1 MYPARDPL
9 TLVCATGAGVWD
21 PAPPRSELP
30 SECVAGVAWETLP
43 VKAREMIWLASASS
57 ISRSKL
63 WPGPA
68 TVSLYPFFLLAIPSP
83 SSCKD
88 GTNHG
93 NGYLGKLRPRLSTA
107 RSERRRGCS
116 LTGAITGASWIL
128 SSDHAAAQGH
138 YRTKP
143 HKSSPRWDSKA
154 HPVTQS
160 NAASI
165 DVTTH
170 WDVASVQ
177 SPNPIQLIAEPS
189 SGHQWKSRRESSRR
203 QTKGS
208 AFVRREAGAFSFC

>member
-1 MYPARDPL
+1 VGDFAGQGERNDLACKRFVNLALEVVAR
-9 TLVCATGAGVWD
+9 
-21 PAPPRSELP
+21 P
-30 SECVAGVAWETLP
+30 SYRQLIP
-43 VKAREMIWLASASS
+43 V
-57 ISRSKL
+57 
-63 WPGPA
+63 
-68 TVSLYPFFLLAIPSP
+68 LLARHSITQQLQRRNKSR
-83 SSCKD
+83 KWL
-88 GTNHG
+88 
-93 NGYLGKLRPRLSTA
+93 LGKLRSRLSTA

-208 AFVRREAGAFSFC
+208 AFARREARAFSFC